1 VDETRDRQDGAGV
14 NRRKFLGA
22 LGAAAAAGIVLQR
35 GVGPARADGT
45 PTYYYEDS
53 FGNIVP
59 CAADAIAAG
68 IYPPPIW
75 TPAPGQGEDVARG
88 HQRPRGGRSGRRPG
102 PRPADGADTSCG
114 ASGTTYSQPSY
125 TQPNILLIMVDQ
137 LRAPRWLPSGGQ
149 GALDA
154 LLPNIAYLRN
164 HSVTFPNYF
173 VAATNCSPS
182 RATLLTG
189 LYSQQTCMF
198 VTQGL
203 QASGNYPPSLLP
215 YSQGGFP
222 TIGDVLSQTIERGD
236 GSGSTS
242 YDTAWIGKWHVSA
255 NPDEP
260 SGSCYQGGDGPSDYG
275 FTNRYCIPNTSS
287 SNDFGLDQAY
297 PSPNGMQSEGNG
309 GDFLD
314 GYDVP
319 DYTGPSFP
327 SGETPSAPDQYL
339 QLNDAAIAYAFTE
352 FWAEHIPSSPWF
364 LAVSF
369 VNPHDISYFPFS
381 YALTAAAGSAC
392 GTSEFCAPTIR
403 LPPTSNTDICRLR
416 SQEARSAGPPPAP
429 ALARPRPSP
438 STTTAFT
445 SSPARPP
452 MSTGMSRGATGTA
465 PPAKHIPLSRP
476 RGSTGSP
483 GCRPTSSRRERITA
497 AR

>member
-1 VDETRDRQDGAGV
+1 
-14 NRRKFLGA
+14 
-22 LGAAAAAGIVLQR
+22 
-35 GVGPARADGT
+35 
-45 PTYYYEDS
+45 
-53 FGNIVP
+53 
-59 CAADAIAAG
+59 
-68 IYPPPIW
+68 
-75 TPAPGQGEDVARG
+75 
-88 HQRPRGGRSGRRPG
+88 
-102 PRPADGADTSCG
+102 
-114 ASGTTYSQPSY
+114 
-125 TQPNILLIMVDQ
+125 
-137 LRAPRWLPSGGQ
+137 
-149 GALDA
+149 
-154 LLPNIAYLRN
+154 
-164 HSVTFPNYF
+164 
-173 VAATNCSPS
+173 
-182 RATLLTG
+182 
-189 LYSQQTCMF
+189 MF

-392 GTSEFCAPTIR
+392 GTSEFCAPDYPLTANFEYGY
-403 LPPTSNTDICRLR
+403 LPPPVAGGTFVLFLRDVGGQYRGRRSRGGAFHLHHARTCWCIGPRRWGSLR
-416 SQEARSAGPPPAP
+416 S
-429 ALARPRPSP
+429 
-438 STTTAFT
+438 
-445 SSPARPP
+445 
-452 MSTGMSRGATGTA
+452 
-465 PPAKHIPLSRP
+465 LS
-476 RGSTGSP
+476 
-483 GCRPTSSRRERITA
+483 I
-497 AR
+497 